1 MATIQEKLAE
11 KIPMWRED
19 IRGLIKEHGSDVIS
33 EVTVQQAYGGMRGV
47 KGLVCDTSYVD
58 PDQGLIIRGHPI
70 STLTDRLP
78 EEIIWLLLTGELPS
92 EEERDAFVKEM
103 AQRRDVPDGV
113 WKTLE
118 AMPADSHPMT
128 MLSVAAL
135 VLEKDSKF
143 KAKYAEGIK
152 KDEYW
157 VWTLEDALDLMA
169 KMPVVAAGIYRMRYG
184 KGERIPT
191 DTNLDM
197 GADYARMLGLPN
209 PNGELEKLMQLY
221 LVLHSDHEG
230 GNVSA
235 FVTHTVNS
243 ALSNIYYAYSA
254 GMNGLAGPLH
264 GLANQEVL
272 KWIQKLQERFGGV
285 PTHEQLRDF
294 TWETLNAGQVIP
306 GYGHAVL
313 RQTDP
318 RFKAFLEFGKKY
330 CADDEIFQIVARLFE
345 VVPDILKQIGKVK
358 DPYPNVDAGSG
369 ALLWHYGMHEYE
381 YYTVIFGISRALGV
395 CSQAVISRA
404 YMEPITRPKS
414 VTTEWIKK
422 QVGAA

>member
-1 MATIQEKLAE
+1 MATIKEKLAE
-11 KIPMWRED
+11 KIPVWRED
-19 IRGLIKEHGSDVIS
+19 IGKLVKEHGSDVIS

-47 KGLVCDTSYVD
+47 RGLVCDTSYVD
-58 PDQGLIIRGHPI
+58 PEKGLIIRGHPI

-78 EEIIWLLLTGELPS
+78 EEIIWLLLTGELPTP
-92 EEERDAFVKEM
+92 EERDQFIKEM
-103 AQRRDVPDGV
+103 AERRSVPDGV

-118 AMPADSHPMT
+118 AMPEDSHPMT
-128 MLSVAAL
+128 MLSVASL
-135 VLEKDSKF
+135 VMEKDSVF
-143 KAKYAEGIK
+143 KKKYAEGIK

-169 KMPVVAAGIYRMRYG
+169 RMPVVAAGIYRTRYK
-184 KGERIPT
+184 KGPRIPT
-191 DTNLDM
+191 DPNLDM

-209 PNGELEKLMQLY
+209 PNGELEKLMRLY

-235 FVTHTVNS
+235 FVTHTVAS

-272 KWIQKLQERFGGV
+272 KWIQKLQQRFGGV

-318 RFKAFLEFGKKY
+318 RFSAFLEFGKKY

-369 ALLWHYGMHEYE
+369 ALLWHYGMTEYE

-414 VTTEWIKK
+414 VTTDWIK
-422 QVGAA
+422 QTVGAA

>member
-1 MATIQEKLAE
+1 MATIREKLAE
-11 KIPMWRED
+11 KIPQWRED
-19 IRGLIKEHGSDVIS
+19 IGKLVKEHGNDVIS

-47 KGLVCDTSYVD
+47 RCLVCDTSYVD
-58 PDQGLIIRGHPI
+58 PEKGLIIRGHPI
-70 STLTDRLP
+70 SELADRLP
-78 EEIIWLLLTGELPS
+78 EEVIWLLLTGELPTPA
-92 EEERDAFVKEM
+92 ERDAFVEEM
-103 AQRRDVPDGV
+103 AQRRKVPDGV

-118 AMPADSHPMT
+118 AMPEDSHPMT
-128 MLSVAAL
+128 MLSVASL
-135 VLEKDSKF
+135 VMEKDSIF
-143 KAKYAEGIK
+143 KKKYDEGIRK
-152 KDEYW
+152 EDHW
-157 VWTLEDALDLMA
+157 IWTLEDALDLMA
-169 KMPVVAAGIYRMRYG
+169 RMPVVAAGIYRLRYK
-184 KGERIPT
+184 KGPRIPS
-191 DTNLDM
+191 DPKLDM

-209 PNGELEKLMQLY
+209 PNGELEKLMRLY
-221 LVLHSDHEG
+221 LVLHCDHES

-235 FVTHTVNS
+235 FATHTVAS

-272 KWIQKLQERFGGV
+272 KWIQKLRERFGGV

-318 RFKAFLEFGKKY
+318 RFTAFLEFGKKY
-330 CADDEIFQIVARLFE
+330 CANDEIFQIVARLYE
-345 VVPDILKQIGKVK
+345 VVPDILKQTGKVK

-369 ALLWHYGMHEYE
+369 ALLWHYGMTEYD

-395 CSQAVISRA
+395 ASQTVISRA
-404 YMEPITRPKS
+404 YLEPITRPKS
-414 VTTEWIKK
+414 VTTEWIKQ